1 MLNFISFWYQIDVL
15 YLMGILDEWCLYL
28 YQVRFQEP
36 FVFQLWIPNLF
47 LSLWWMK
54 ILLNVAETNWLTL
67 LISPRAQLK
76 TWAKILPSGFEFLPS
91 FSSAFYSV
99 GFFSSRSSKFISQKQ
114 FQGKDSLLSRFETC
128 CSNWLNVNL
137 MLSPANPVVE
147 QCKIL
152 NISA

>member
-15 YLMGILDEWCLYL
+15 YLMGILDEWCLYF
-28 YQVRFQEP
+28 YQARFQEP

-76 TWAKILPSGFEFLPS
+76 TWAKILPQDLN
-91 FSSAFYSV
+91 SSHLLVLLSTVLAFFPPGVANSYHKNNFR
-99 GFFSSRSSKFISQKQ
+99 GKTAC
-114 FQGKDSLLSRFETC
+114 FQGLRPVALTGLMWILCFPQRILW
-128 CSNWLNVNL
+128 SN
-137 MLSPANPVVE
+137 
-147 QCKIL
+147 
-152 NISA
+152 SAKS